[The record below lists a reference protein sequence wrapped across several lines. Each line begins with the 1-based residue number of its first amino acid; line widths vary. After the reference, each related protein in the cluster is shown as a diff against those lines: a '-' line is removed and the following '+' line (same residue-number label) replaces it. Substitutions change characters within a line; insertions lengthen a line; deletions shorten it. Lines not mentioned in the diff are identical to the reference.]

1 MKKHLI
7 FLLVAGLFAFTS
19 CSSDDDGSTSE
30 NTVVGTWK
38 LESTNP
44 TIPGLDPEECPS
56 RPEITFNANE
66 TADWTFYSE
75 ETCEAT
81 TDSGTWSKNSA
92 TEYSITIPDY
102 GTFEG
107 TVAFQSAQ
115 QFTFS
120 TDYQGFP
127 VQLTFVK

>member
-7 FLLVAGLFAFTS
+7 LLLVAGLFAFSS
-19 CSSDDDGSTSE
+19 CSSDDDAAE
-30 NTVVGTWK
+30 DFTVVGTWN
-38 LESTNP
+38 LESTTP

-56 RPEITFNANE
+56 RPEITFNQYG

-81 TDSGTWSKNSA
+81 TDSGTWNKNSA

-102 GTFEG
+102 GTFVG
-107 TVAFQSAQ
+107 TVAFENAKK
-115 QFTFS
+115 FTFS
-120 TDYQGFP
+120 TNYEGFP